1 MSGLVQT
8 VLVPV
13 RPEELGPTLPH
24 EHLLLDFSFIFKP
37 PAGASERHRAYLPV
51 TIENLGWVCYEPFRS
66 YDNLVTI
73 DEDVA
78 VRGAALAERF
88 GIPVAGDPRSVPI
101 KHRLH
106 CGVLNPAVAAID
118 PDGIMCV
125 GVRHKGRGLPQDFS
139 PFSGAQRVIA
149 VGSEVAKSKGRC
161 RARVL

>member
-118 PDGIMCV
+118 PDGNHV
-125 GVRHKGRGLPQDFS
+125 YWSPPQGRWAAPGLQ
-139 PFSGAQRVIA
+139 PFLRRATGH
-149 VGSEVAKSKGRC
+149 RC
-161 RARVL
+161 RV